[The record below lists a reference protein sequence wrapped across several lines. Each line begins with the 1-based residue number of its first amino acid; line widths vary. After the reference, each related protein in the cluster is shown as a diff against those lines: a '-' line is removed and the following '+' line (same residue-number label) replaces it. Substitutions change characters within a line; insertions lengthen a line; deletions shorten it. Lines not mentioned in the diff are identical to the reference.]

1 MPKFPGEKG
10 SFMPPRTMTNV
21 WMRTHNHVSMFFLPV
36 ALLYAVTGGL
46 YIMGIHG
53 GTDQK
58 VIVEVAPEQPL
69 PQDVRAL
76 QRFVTT
82 QLQDRKLRLPEGDA
96 QFGRGTF
103 IWGRPCGYH
112 VMLEPPKGS
121 TGTRITCITPALYS
135 RLVLLHK
142 AKCGTPFKVLGIAF
156 AVAMALVYLSG
167 LVIGWR
173 AVSRRRTFLAT
184 LAAGAL
190 VTVILAW
197 LSF

>member
-1 MPKFPGEKG
+1 
-10 SFMPPRTMTNV
+10 MPPKAMTNV
-21 WMRTHNHVSMFFLPV
+21 WMRTHNYVSMFFLPV

-46 YIMGIHG
+46 YIMGVHG
-53 GTDQK
+53 GADRK
-58 VIVEVAPEQPL
+58 EIIEVATAQPL
-69 PQDVRAL
+69 AQDAKAL
-76 QRFVTT
+76 QTFVGA

-103 IWGRPCGYH
+103 IWGQPSGYH
-112 VMLEPPKGS
+112 VMLEPLKGS
-121 TGTRITCITPALYS
+121 TGTRIVCITPASYS
-135 RLVLLHK
+135 RLVFLHK
-142 AKCGTPFKVLGIAF
+142 AKCGTPFKALGIAF
-156 AVAMALVYLSG
+156 AIAMTLIYLSG

-190 VTVILAW
+190 VTVILVW